1 MTRTHRRSGRI
12 IANRRRLL
20 RTLASA
26 PLLAAVGTEATA
38 QTAPGWAPDRPLRLV
53 VPFPPGGPTDIVARL
68 LAQKLAEPLGQ
79 PVVVEN
85 RGGAGGNIGAEH
97 VARSPADG
105 HTLLLATV
113 GVMAINPALYRR
125 LSYDAA
131 ADLAPVAVVAAAPVA
146 LVAHPSLPARTPAEL
161 VTLAK
166 ARPRQLVFGSAG
178 NGTPGHLAGEIFNS
192 LTGAE
197 LTHAGYRGSGP
208 AIQDLVGGQIP
219 LMFDPVQSV
228 LPHIEAGRV
237 RALALSNPAR
247 IPALPETPTMA
258 EAGIPGH
265 EATAWWAVVA
275 PARTPEPVLT
285 ALADAIRRLAVSDDW
300 RSHLSR
306 LGIDP
311 TLRTGPELAAFVRA
325 EVAKWGAAVRASGA
339 RAD

>member
-1 MTRTHRRSGRI
+1 MTGRRS
-12 IANRRRLL
+12 LL
-20 RTLASA
+20 RAVAAA
-26 PLLAAVGTEATA
+26 PLLAAGAA
-38 QTAPGWAPDRPLRLV
+38 RPAAAAWAPDRPVRLV

-68 LAQKLAEPLGQ
+68 LAQKLAGPLGQ

-131 ADLAPVAVVAAAPVA
+131 ADLAPVALVAAAPVA
-146 LVAHPSLPARTPAEL
+146 LVAHPSLPARTAAEL
-161 VTLAK
+161 VALAK

-178 NGTPGHLAGEIFNS
+178 NGTPGHLAGEIFNG

-208 AIQDLVGGQIP
+208 AIQDLVAGQIP

-247 IPALPETPTMA
+247 IPALPEVPTMA

-265 EATAWWAVVA
+265 ETTAWWAVVA

-285 ALADAIRRLAVSDDW
+285 ALADAIRRLAVADDW

-325 EVAKWGAAVRASGA
+325 EAAKWGAAVRASGA